1 MSSTGLSP
9 DAYYSPTPTAM
20 ADDLGRVIEV
30 NVALETLLGPTADTY
45 VDRPAVALTQALSP
59 QRGLPREPA
68 VRESEGPDV
77 RTAESVFVSPGFGP
91 VRLLGR
97 SVGRHDEVWKHR
109 GTFYYWEVEDG
120 GNGPQFRTAFSQR
133 LRHRLTWEL
142 YAASYD
148 RILPAM
154 RYYQLVLRR
163 HRRALEAPGVKRVA
177 DLGAGTGNLVELLL
191 RDGHEVYAVEP
202 NRAMLARLHAKPWAN
217 DARLTVLRR
226 SAEDL
231 GLFEDG
237 SLDGISI
244 LLALF

>member
-1 MSSTGLSP
+1 MNSAGLSP
-9 DAYYSPTPTAM
+9 DAYYSPTPTAL
-20 ADDLGRVIEV
+20 ADELGKVVEV
-30 NVALETLLGPTADTY
+30 NMALETLLGPTADAY

-68 VRESEGPDV
+68 ALDCEGPDV
-77 RTAESVFVSPGFGP
+77 RTAESLFVSPGFGP

-97 SVGRHDEVWKHR
+97 AVGRHDRVWKHR
-109 GTFYYWEVEDG
+109 GTIYYWEVEDG
-120 GNGPQFRTAFSQR
+120 GNGPRFRAAFSER

-154 RYYQLVLRR
+154 LYYQLALRR
-163 HRRALEAPGVKRVA
+163 HRRAVQEPGVNRVA
-177 DLGAGTGNLVELLL
+177 DLGAGTGNLIELLL

-202 NRAMLARLHAKPWAN
+202 NRAMLARLYAKPWAN

-226 SAEDL
+226 L
-231 GLFEDG
+231 GRG
-237 SLDGISI
+237 PR
-244 LLALF
+244 AV